1 MSQPV
6 TDPTRWLTDLMKA
19 QKMVLWPGV
28 DMADTKAIA
37 DTQAAVAAAA
47 APWTQA
53 VTAFTESQID
63 SLKQVTAPW
72 TAAWSAFGLP
82 TAPTGS
88 AGTPS
93 GAGPAKTLGD
103 RRFADEAWT
112 KDPRYEALA
121 KAYLAQ
127 TDLLRKALDASP
139 LDERSKA
146 QWGFALRQ
154 VADAL
159 SPANTLATNPEA
171 LQLAME
177 TGGASLVQGLQ
188 LFTEDLAKG
197 RISMT
202 DDKAFEVGV
211 NVCTTPGSV
220 IYQNELIQLIQYTPT
235 TTKVYKRPLVIVP
248 PCINKYYILD
258 LQPANS
264 FVAHAVAEG
273 HTVFLV
279 SWRNASADQGKLTWD
294 DYLEQGVIRALQVAR
309 TITKADKVNTLG
321 FCVGGTL
328 LASALAVLAARDEH
342 PAASMTLL
350 TSMLDFSDTGEIGL
364 LITPEGVA
372 AREKAIGQGGL
383 LKGSELAQVFASL
396 RANDL
401 IWPYVVKGYLK
412 GQAPP
417 AFDLLY
423 WNSDD
428 TNLPGP
434 MFCWYVRNTYLENK
448 LREPGGTVQLGQ
460 QVDLGRIELPTFV
473 YASKEDHIVPWKTA
487 YESTQILG
495 GDSTFV
501 LGASGHIAGVINPP
515 AKKKRNYW
523 VHTEQ
528 APLDGDADR
537 WFDTAESVPGSWW
550 PRWNE
555 WLAQFG
561 GTRLNARKKLGN
573 AEFTPIED
581 APGAYVKEKAS

>member
-1 MSQPV
+1 
-6 TDPTRWLTDLMKA
+6 
-19 QKMVLWPGV
+19 VLWPGV
-28 DMADTKAIA
+28 DMTDTKAIA

-53 VTAFTESQID
+53 VTAFTEWQID